1 MSNSKLFSEPED
13 ENQNKL
19 VWIGSSSN
27 DTKAQKEFNDA
38 LAKHKAVIKQAQE
51 IDVLVNFA
59 NAEYAK
65 QIFPELENKKK
76 LVGEHTQVLCGI
88 YIDEPVK
95 LSKNQREKLKLIIL
109 DICSQEIE
117 DDRELYYNIVL
128 QLETTAERN
137 QRLAEKKR
145 IEKQIKN
152 QFGFDVDLEDLN
164 RTSFDSE
171 EEKQAHKEKYKEFFE
186 KHREQESKEFEDY
199 FNRKKKKEKPKT
211 KAQLDKESKLAEA
224 EKLLNTDINKLFKDL
239 AKLIHPDREQDT
251 ELRVKKENLMKELSN
266 ARDNSDIADILRI
279 KMLVDDLLPNNT
291 TELSLNDSSIKRF
304 VGIIKSKITELEKTI
319 KQKAHNF
326 PFRLLLNPKTLNNK
340 IINEHINREVTS
352 IKYDCKHIQTQINV
366 LSDTPKYIKDFIR
379 EYTFADDFD
388 FPF

>member
-1 MSNSKLFSEPED
+1 MSNSTLFPELED
-13 ENQNKL
+13 EYQNKL
-19 VWIGSSSN
+19 VWKGSTSN
-27 DTKAQKEFNDA
+27 NTKAQKDFNDA

-51 IDVLVNFA
+51 IDALVHFA

-65 QIFPELENKKK
+65 QILPELENQKK
-76 LVGEHTQVLCGI
+76 LVGQHTQILCGI
-88 YIDEPVK
+88 YKDEPVK
-95 LSKNQREKLKLIIL
+95 LGKNQRYELKQIIL

-117 DDRELYYNIVL
+117 NDRDLYYNIIL

-137 QRLAEKKR
+137 QRLAEKQR
-145 IEKQIKN
+145 VERQIKN
-152 QFGFDVDLEDLN
+152 QFGFDIEDLN

-186 KHREQESKEFEDY
+186 EYKEQESKEFEDY
-199 FNRKKKKEKPKT
+199 FNRRKQKEKSKS
-211 KAQLDKESKLAEA
+211 KAQLGKESKLAEA

-239 AKLIHPDREQDT
+239 AKLIHPDREQDP

-279 KMLVDDLLPNNT
+279 KMLVDDLLPNKT

-304 VGIIKSKITELEKTI
+304 VSIIKSKITELEKTI
-319 KQKAHNF
+319 KEKTYNF
-326 PFRLLLNPKTLNNK
+326 PFMLHVNPKTLNNK
-340 IINEHINREVTS
+340 IINDHINREISS
-352 IKYDCKHIQTQINV
+352 IKHESKHIQTQINV
-366 LSDTPKYIKDFIR
+366 LSVTPKYIKDFIR
-379 EYTFADDFD
+379 EYEFADDFD